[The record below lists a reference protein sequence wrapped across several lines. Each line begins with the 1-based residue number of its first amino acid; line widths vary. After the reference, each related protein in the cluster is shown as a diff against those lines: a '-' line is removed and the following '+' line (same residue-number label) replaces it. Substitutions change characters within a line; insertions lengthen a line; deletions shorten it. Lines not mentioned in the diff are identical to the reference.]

1 MAKPRRAQH
10 THTSDRFYSPRQL
23 DDQAEELQGLLDE
36 AKAGSRQAEGELL
49 VRYRDRMVLYCA
61 ARLSGALRQKVD
73 EDDLAQTASAHAW
86 RGFDRFHGRE
96 PQRYWAWLRQICYL
110 QIKKLV
116 RLYGEAKRDLSR
128 EELLD
133 ELLLEDGSQHPY
145 RRRER
150 SGEEILDA
158 RETAEQLQA
167 AIGKLPEA
175 QRQIVVWHVSDGLAF
190 AEIARR
196 LTRSNDFVE
205 RTFRR
210 AVQRLTHLLPGWAY
224 A

>member
-1 MAKPRRAQH
+1 MAKPRRAH
-10 THTSDRFYSPRQL
+10 HAHTSDRFYSPRQL
-23 DDQAEELQGLLDE
+23 DDQTEELQALLDE

-96 PQRYWAWLRQICYL
+96 PERYWAWLRQICHL
-110 QIKKLV
+110 

-150 SGEEILDA
+150 SGEAIMEA

-167 AIGKLPEA
+167 AIGKLPEL
-175 QRQIVVWHVSDGLAF
+175 QREIVVWHIADGLAF

-205 RTFRR
+205 RSFQR
-210 AVQRLTHLLPGWAY
+210 AAQRLKHLLPAWAH